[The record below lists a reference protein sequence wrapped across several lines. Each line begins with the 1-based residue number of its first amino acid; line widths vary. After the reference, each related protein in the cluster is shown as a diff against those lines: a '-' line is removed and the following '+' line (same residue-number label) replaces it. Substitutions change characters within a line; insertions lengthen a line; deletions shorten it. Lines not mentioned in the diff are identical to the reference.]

1 MNFFPRILLIHNPFD
16 CRSSDDEM
24 GTSHS
29 RTQGKRIVQRSA
41 VKSKTIKKLRLK
53 KKSKKSSNM
62 FMARTS

>member
-1 MNFFPRILLIHNPFD
+1 MET
-16 CRSSDDEM
+16 SDNRKQD
-24 GTSHS
+24 
-29 RTQGKRIVQRSA
+29 KRLVRARSA

>member
-1 MNFFPRILLIHNPFD
+1 MGE
-16 CRSSDDEM
+16 SD
-24 GTSHS
+24 H
-29 RTQGKRIVQRSA
+29 RKQGKRLGRSA